1 VFSRGGSGPLTLQ
14 GLRAYV
20 PRLEATFVGR
30 CARSLIGL
38 QVIDRA
44 LVLASQAF
52 TALIPLLLLVAAL
65 APADHRDV
73 VSDALIGRFR
83 LSGDARAA
91 VQQLFAHSGSGAMG
105 LFSAFLL
112 VFSGVSLTRRMQR
125 MHQEAWRLGPSPGV
139 GHAVHAGLGLAALLL
154 GIGLLY
160 MARAL
165 VAPLPLSQVLLLA
178 VSALAGFLLWTTVP
192 WLLLDRR
199 IAWRR
204 LIPVG
209 IVTAVGTTVY
219 GMASTIYMP
228 RLLESYSRRYGLFG
242 VTLALIGWLVCIAFI
257 IIVATAAGAELDRAP
272 DTWARRIR
280 QGLGIEPAAAEA
292 PDATKTDV
300 PLVR

>member
-1 VFSRGGSGPLTLQ
+1 VFSRGGSGPLTFQ

-125 MHQEAWRLGPSPGV
+125 MHQEAWRLGPSPGLE
-139 GHAVHAGLGLAALLL
+139 HAVHAGLGLAALLL

-199 IAWRR
+199 LTWRR
-204 LIPVG
+204 LVPVG
-209 IVTAVGTTVY
+209 VLTATCTTVY
-219 GMASTIYMP
+219 GVASTFYMP
-228 RLLESYSRRYGLFG
+228 RLLETYSRRYGLFG
-242 VTLALIGWLVCIAFI
+242 VTLALVGWLVCVAV
-257 IIVATAAGAELDRAP
+257 IVVASTAVASEFDRAP
-272 DTWARRIR
+272 DPWARRLR
-280 QGLGIEPAAAEA
+280 RGLGIEPAVPEA
-292 PDATKTDV
+292 PPPAVV
-300 PLVR
+300 PVVR